1 MHKIASTQQSAV
13 QIVAAEGQRG
23 RGCGW
28 ANVAE
33 TTGNGAKTKVQN
45 VDKRTNKIS
54 FAAHRKLNAH
64 VSVHKCC
71 LRTCVCVCV

>member
-1 MHKIASTQQSAV
+1 MQCKLQLQKGGKDGKEGRQQ
-13 QIVAAEGQRG
+13 
-23 RGCGW
+23 GW
-28 ANVAE
+28 LANVAE

-64 VSVHKCC
+64 VSV
-71 LRTCVCVCV
+71 TVCV